1 VRYYL
6 KELLALGFT
15 IGGVGLVL
23 ITLAPGSSTFRW
35 AVWIA
40 VASLTAHMASVALSR
55 TDDD

>member
-1 VRYYL
+1 MRFYL

-23 ITLAPGSSTFRW
+23 ITLAPGSNTFRW

-40 VASLTAHMASVALSR
+40 IGSLVAHMASVALGR
-55 TDDD
+55 NADD

>member
-40 VASLTAHMASVALSR
+40 IASLTAHMASVALGRHS
-55 TDDD
+55 DD

>member
-1 VRYYL
+1 MRFYV

-35 AVWIA
+35 AVGIA
-40 VASLTAHMASVALSR
+40 LGSLVAHMASVALGRHSG
-55 TDDD
+55 D

>member
-1 VRYYL
+1 MRYYL

-40 VASLTAHMASVALSR
+40 IASLTAHMASVALGRHS
-55 TDDD
+55 DD

>member
-1 VRYYL
+1 MRYYL

-40 VASLTAHMASVALSR
+40 IGSLTAHMASVALGRDS
-55 TDDD
+55 DD